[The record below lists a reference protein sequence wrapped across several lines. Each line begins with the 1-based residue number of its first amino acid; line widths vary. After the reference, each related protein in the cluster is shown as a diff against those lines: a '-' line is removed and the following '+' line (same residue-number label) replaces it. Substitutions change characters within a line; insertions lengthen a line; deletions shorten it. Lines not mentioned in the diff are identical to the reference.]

1 MPAGIEAIASAI
13 LTTETMPL
21 PELRDIARRI
31 DAGEA
36 REVLPTLYQLAEQF
50 PAWGAVQVL
59 LARALQT
66 VDRWDEA
73 LTVWQRAAFWL
84 PDSPVV
90 QEGIRAALRRV
101 VQPVTT
107 AEAADSS
114 VSLPDPLQELA
125 RAAGRASPPDEG
137 PAAASSAEP
146 ARPAPDD
153 LDLDRLIA
161 ELESARIEPRPDL
174 DDIPPP
180 ELEDDVDDL
189 VSETLALIYA
199 AQQQFEEAARVYE
212 KLALQHPE
220 KAAHYRE
227 QAAKMRAKAAG
238 QASP

>member
-1 MPAGIEAIASAI
+1 
-13 LTTETMPL
+13 MPL

-31 DAGEA
+31 EEGEA
-36 REVLPTLYQLAEQF
+36 REVLPTLYQFAEQF

-59 LARALQT
+59 LARALQA
-66 VDRWDEA
+66 VARWDEA

-90 QEGIRAALRRV
+90 QRGIQTALRHV
-101 VQPVTT
+101 MQPVETG
-107 AEAADSS
+107 EAPEPSAT
-114 VSLPDPLQELA
+114 LPDPLQELA
-125 RAAGRASPPDEG
+125 RAAGRTAQSDNG
-137 PAAASSAEP
+137 PSTVAALETTHAVSE
-146 ARPAPDD
+146 D

-180 ELEDDVDDL
+180 DLEDDVDDL

-199 AQQQFEEAARVYE
+199 AQQQYEEAARVYE

-227 QAAKMRAKAAG
+227 QAAKMREKAAG
-238 QASP
+238 QTSS

>member
-1 MPAGIEAIASAI
+1 
-13 LTTETMPL
+13 MPL

-36 REVLPTLYQLAEQF
+36 REVLPTLYQMAEQF

-59 LARALQT
+59 LAYALQAL
-66 VDRWDEA
+66 DRWDEA
-73 LTVWQRAAFWL
+73 LTVWQRVAFWL
-84 PDSPVV
+84 PHSPVV
-90 QEGIRAALRRV
+90 QDGIRAALRRV
-101 VQPVTT
+101 VQPVTMRK
-107 AEAADSS
+107 AADPSIT
-114 VSLPDPLQELA
+114 LPDPLQQLAQAAA
-125 RAAGRASPPDEG
+125 RASQPNIGS
-137 PAAASSAEP
+137 AAAPSRETS
-146 ARPAPDD
+146 RPAPDD

-180 ELEDDVDDL
+180 ELEDNVDDL

-227 QAAKMRAKAAG
+227 QAAKMREKAAG

>member
-1 MPAGIEAIASAI
+1 
-13 LTTETMPL
+13 MPL

-31 DAGEA
+31 EAGEA

-50 PAWGAVQVL
+50 PAWGALQVL
-59 LARALQT
+59 LARALQA

-73 LTVWQRAAFWL
+73 LTVWQRVAFWL

-101 VQPVTT
+101 VQPVPTGR
-107 AEAADSS
+107 ASDPS

-125 RAAGRASPPDEG
+125 Q
-137 PAAASSAEP
+137 AASRTASSGNGPSTTPTPETTTTVSE
-146 ARPAPDD
+146 D

-174 DDIPPP
+174 DEIPPP

-199 AQQQFEEAARVYE
+199 AQQQYEEAARVYE
-212 KLALQHPE
+212 KLAEQHPE
-220 KAAHYRE
+220 KAAHYRA
-227 QAAKMRAKAAG
+227 QAAKMREKAAG
-238 QASP
+238 QARP